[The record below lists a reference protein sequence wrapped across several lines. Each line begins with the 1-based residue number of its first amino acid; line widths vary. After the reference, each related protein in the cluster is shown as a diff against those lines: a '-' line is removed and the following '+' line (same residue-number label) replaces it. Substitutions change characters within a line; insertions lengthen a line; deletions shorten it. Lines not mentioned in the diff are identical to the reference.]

1 MGVSR
6 RRNSFNTH
14 SEDELELIEN
24 YVNAPDSR
32 PPTPQVT
39 GGQKRGRQRNSAMY
53 GDSVTCRRKPGVR
66 RSRRQDNLNHLLTLV
81 EEDEDLTPE
90 LYEPGL
96 SAFAELLLEED
107 KMNIWNEFISQSEE
121 QQREY
126 LLKVS
131 KRECA
136 PTGADEPDNRSRL
149 PVEDRVG
156 HPVCA
161 EECFDRI
168 DRNIRGFLRK
178 KHLPMGTLEHLEEEV
193 ISFFTS
199 CAKDVFVCRITN
211 SFERLL
217 LHALSQYM
225 DLLSHSYTDE
235 DGTRHTLIE
244 NKNEE
249 FHLPDLKL
257 GQYLES
263 FQNKVSYESTILS
276 AET

>member
-6 RRNSFNTH
+6 RRNSYNAH

-32 PPTPQVT
+32 PPTPQQVTTTRKRGHQRSVTLCVDGVT
-39 GGQKRGRQRNSAMY
+39 G
-53 GDSVTCRRKPGVR
+53 RRRLGVR

-81 EEDEDLTPE
+81 EEDEDLSPE

-107 KMNIWNEFISQSEE
+107 KMNAWNEFISQSEE
-121 QQREY
+121 QQREF

-131 KRECA
+131 KRE
-136 PTGADEPDNRSRL
+136 PTVTEGEELDNQPRP
-149 PVEDRVG
+149 PVADRVG
-156 HPVCA
+156 LPLCA

-178 KHLPMGTLEHLEEEV
+178 KHLPMGKLEHLEEEV
-193 ISFFTS
+193 VSFFTS
-199 CAKDVFVCRITN
+199 CAKDVFVCRIAN

-217 LHALSQYM
+217 LHALSQYL

-244 NKNEE
+244 NKNQE
-249 FHLPDLKL
+249 FHLPDLGL
-257 GQYLES
+257 AQYLES
-263 FQNKVSYESTILS
+263 FQNKPDSTLLS